1 MHSTP
6 QELDTNTPR
15 LNFLVAYPY
24 CKPDVF
30 EALKNQP
37 LPYRFLL
44 DSGAFTAHNTGKV
57 ITLDD
62 YCRFIE
68 AMPIKPWRY
77 FQLDVVGDPDKTARN
92 YEKMLERGFTPVPV
106 FTHNE
111 NLSRLDELYETSDV
125 VAIGGLVGNKNRKSI
140 VRRVMNH
147 VNGRKVHLLGFADD
161 QYLKFYK
168 PYMCDCAT
176 LLSAERYGQLAIYRG
191 RGKMT
196 VLCKS
201 AFLSRPKPEILEC
214 LTRWGFDPKVLAKKE
229 SWVGYKSM
237 ERESLHQEVN
247 YYSWILKSLDYEK
260 KLKTKLFLS
269 VANEKAVFV
278 LFRNFKRILER

>member
-1 MHSTP
+1 M
-6 QELDTNTPR
+6 NTPR

-24 CKPDVF
+24 CKPAVFDV
-30 EALKNQP
+30 LKRQT

-44 DSGAFTAHNTGKV
+44 DSGAFSAHNAGKI

-62 YCRFIE
+62 YCRFLE

-111 NLSRLDELYETSDV
+111 SLSRLDELYETSAV
-125 VAIGGLVGNKNRKSI
+125 VGLGGLVGNKNRKSI

-147 VNGRKVHLLGFADD
+147 AKGRKIHLLGFTND

-168 PYMCDCAT
+168 PYMCDSSSIQ
-176 LLSAERYGQLAIYRG
+176 SAQMYGHLAIYRG
-191 RGKMT
+191 RGEMT
-196 VLCKS
+196 VLNKS
-201 AFLSRPKPEILEC
+201 AFLSRPKPEILEI
-214 LTRWGFDPKVLAKKE
+214 LTRWGFDPKLLAKKE
-229 SWVGYKSM
+229 NWVEYSSM
-237 ERESLHQEVN
+237 ERESLHREVN

-260 KLKTKLFLS
+260 NLKTKLFLS
-269 VANEKAVFV
+269 VASGAQVMS

>member
-1 MHSTP
+1 MHWTRP
-6 QELDTNTPR
+6 ELDTNTPR

-30 EALKNQP
+30 EVLKNQT

-44 DSGAFTAHNTGKV
+44 DSGAFTAHNAGKV

-111 NLSRLDELYETSDV
+111 SLSRLDELYETSDV
-125 VAIGGLVGNKNRKSI
+125 VALGGLVGNKNRKSI

-147 VNGRKVHLLGFADD
+147 ANGRKVHLLGFTNE
-161 QYLKFYK
+161 QYVKFYK
-168 PYMCDCAT
+168 PYMCDSSSLA
-176 LLSAERYGQLAIYRG
+176 AVGIYGRLGIYCG
-191 RGKMT
+191 RGKMIS
-196 VLCKS
+196 LQKS
-201 AFLSRPKPEILEC
+201 DFLSRPKREILET
-214 LTRWGFDPKVLAKKE
+214 LTRWGFDPKALAKKE
-229 SWVGYKSM
+229 NWVNYGAM
-237 ERESLHQEVN
+237 DRENLHQEIN
-247 YYSWILKSLDYEK
+247 FYSWVLKSLDYEK
-260 KLKTKLFLS
+260 NLKTKLFLS
-269 VANEKAVFV
+269 VSNAKEVMV
-278 LFRNFKRILER
+278 LFRNFNRILER

>member
-1 MHSTP
+1 MHWKP

-30 EALKNQP
+30 EVLKNQT

-44 DSGAFTAHNTGKV
+44 DSGAFTAHNAGKV

-92 YEKMLERGFTPVPV
+92 YEKMIERGFTPVPV

-111 NLSRLDELYETSDV
+111 SLSRLDELYETSDV
-125 VAIGGLVGNKNRKSI
+125 VALGGLVGNKNRKSI

-147 VNGRKVHLLGFADD
+147 AKGRKVHLLGFTNE
-161 QYLKFYK
+161 QYVKFYK
-168 PYMCDCAT
+168 PYMCDSSS
-176 LLSAERYGQLAIYRG
+176 LLSAQRYGTLSIYCG

-196 VLCKS
+196 SLQKS
-201 AFLSRPKPEILEC
+201 DFLSRPKREILEI
-214 LTRWGFDPKVLAKKE
+214 LTRWGFDPKALAKKE
-229 SWVGYKSM
+229 NWTDSASM
-237 ERESLHQEVN
+237 TKPSLHQEVS
-247 YYSWILKSLDYEK
+247 YYSWVLKSLDYEK
-260 KLKTKLFLS
+260 NLKTKLFLS
-269 VANEKAVFV
+269 VSNQQQVMV
-278 LFRNFKRILER
+278 LFRNFQRILGR

>member
-1 MHSTP
+1 MHSTRP
-6 QELDTNTPR
+6 ELDTNTPR

-30 EALKNQP
+30 EVLKNQT

-44 DSGAFTAHNTGKV
+44 DSGGFTAHNAGKV

-111 NLSRLDELYETSDV
+111 SLSRLDELYETSDV
-125 VAIGGLVGNKNRKSI
+125 VALGGLVGNKNRKSI

-147 VNGRKVHLLGFADD
+147 ANGRKVHLLGFTND

-168 PYMCDCAT
+168 PYMCDCSSLAA
-176 LLSAERYGQLAIYRG
+176 AERFGILSIYRG

-196 VLCKS
+196 NLQKS
-201 AFLSRPKPEILEC
+201 DFLSRPKPEILEC
-214 LTRWGFDPKVLAKKE
+214 LTRWGFDPKALAKKE
-229 SWVGYKSM
+229 SWVNYHSM
-237 ERESLHQEVN
+237 EREGLHQEVN
-247 YYSWILKSLDYEK
+247 YYSWVLKSLDYEK
-260 KLKTKLFLS
+260 NLKTKLFLS
-269 VANEKAVFV
+269 VANQHQVMV